1 MVPYP
6 PDKVIRPLNNWGLV
20 QRQLEGQSGTYDILR
35 NGKMSHSMTSH
46 SPDLIPVMVTYVAPK
61 ADRPCGLWPGGV
73 RPTTAVH
80 HGGNSNIASFR
91 SRRGRVHNSWRRGED
106 SKQSD
111 TVYLFGAY
119 AVELRRATPFFPQ

>member
-1 MVPYP
+1 MVLGFRLI
-6 PDKVIRPLNNWGLV
+6 KSVNIVRVRHTVKRTLNTMN
-20 QRQLEGQSGTYDILR
+20 
-35 NGKMSHSMTSH
+35 
-46 SPDLIPVMVTYVAPK
+46 
-61 ADRPCGLWPGGV
+61 PGGV

-119 AVELRRATPFFPQ
+119 AVELRRA